1 MNKATK
7 IFFGTLFTA
16 VALAVGNVIARQPSV
31 SEEPVSAPL
40 DPFSQRKVTA
50 QPQSHGD
57 LLVTT
62 VQPGSA
68 LSAASSG
75 FIPLERAAYRLSY
88 NPATRLPVWV
98 AWHLTAE
105 HTDGPYSRKGIKF
118 AEDEDVPVPRATN
131 MDYINSGY
139 DRGHICPSGDNK
151 WSEEAQLQSFL
162 YTNCCPQLHNLN
174 AGDWNELEG
183 KCRKWAQ
190 QYGGVYIVSGPL
202 LLNKKHKTIGKNK
215 PSASYTATRPT
226 TRRCRRMST
235 PLTTWSASRGS
246 TSSPPFPTKW
256 SVRWKPRQTLQTGNN
271 APRLVR
277 FVVKFTISAI
287 LCIADRMVLVIRVL
301 RYSKI
306 IPFRL
311 RCNSIDITS

>member
-75 FIPLERAAYRLSY
+75 FIPLERTAYRLSY
-88 NPATRLPVWV
+88 NPSTRLPVWV

-105 HTDGPYSRKGIKF
+105 HTDGAYSRKGIKF

-215 PSASYTATRPT
+215 VVVPEAFFKVVLCMEGEPKAIGFIYRNEANNKTMSSYVNTVDDVERLTGLDFFSALPDEVEREVEA
-226 TRRCRRMST
+226 
-235 PLTTWSASRGS
+235 
-246 TSSPPFPTKW
+246 K
-256 SVRWKPRQTLQTGNN
+256 
-271 APRLVR
+271 
-277 FVVKFTISAI
+277 
-287 LCIADRMVLVIRVL
+287 ADLA
-301 RYSKI
+301 
-306 IPFRL
+306 
-311 RCNSIDITS
+311 DWE

>member
-50 QPQSHGD
+50 QQQSHGD

-131 MDYINSGY
+131 MDYVNSGY

-190 QYGGVYIVSGPL
+190 QYGGVYIVSGSL

-215 PSASYTATRPT
+215 VVVPEAFFKVVLCMEGEPKAIGFIYRNEANNKTMSSYVNTVDDVERLTGLDFFSALPDEVEREVEA
-226 TRRCRRMST
+226 
-235 PLTTWSASRGS
+235 
-246 TSSPPFPTKW
+246 K
-256 SVRWKPRQTLQTGNN
+256 
-271 APRLVR
+271 
-277 FVVKFTISAI
+277 
-287 LCIADRMVLVIRVL
+287 ADLA
-301 RYSKI
+301 
-306 IPFRL
+306 
-311 RCNSIDITS
+311 DWE

>member
-57 LLVTT
+57 LLITT

-131 MDYINSGY
+131 MDYVNSGY

-215 PSASYTATRPT
+215 VVVPEAFFKVVLCMEGEPKAIGFIYRNEANNKTMSSYVNTVDDVERLTGLDFFSALPDEVEREVEA
-226 TRRCRRMST
+226 
-235 PLTTWSASRGS
+235 
-246 TSSPPFPTKW
+246 K
-256 SVRWKPRQTLQTGNN
+256 
-271 APRLVR
+271 
-277 FVVKFTISAI
+277 
-287 LCIADRMVLVIRVL
+287 ADLA
-301 RYSKI
+301 
-306 IPFRL
+306 
-311 RCNSIDITS
+311 DWE

>member
-57 LLVTT
+57 LLITT

-131 MDYINSGY
+131 MDYVNSGY
-139 DRGHICPSGDNK
+139 DRGHICASGDNK

-215 PSASYTATRPT
+215 VVVPEAFFKVVLCMEGEPKAIGFIYRNEANNKTMSSYVNTVDDVERLTGLDFFSALPDEVEREVEA
-226 TRRCRRMST
+226 
-235 PLTTWSASRGS
+235 
-246 TSSPPFPTKW
+246 K
-256 SVRWKPRQTLQTGNN
+256 
-271 APRLVR
+271 
-277 FVVKFTISAI
+277 
-287 LCIADRMVLVIRVL
+287 ADLA
-301 RYSKI
+301 
-306 IPFRL
+306 
-311 RCNSIDITS
+311 DWE

>member
-131 MDYINSGY
+131 MDYVNSGY
-139 DRGHICPSGDNK
+139 DRGHICASGDNK
-151 WSEEAQLQSFL
+151 WSEEAQLQSVL

-215 PSASYTATRPT
+215 VVVPEAFFKVVLCMEGEPKAIGFIYRNEANNKTMSSYVNTVDDVERLTGLDFFSALPDEVEREVEA
-226 TRRCRRMST
+226 
-235 PLTTWSASRGS
+235 
-246 TSSPPFPTKW
+246 K
-256 SVRWKPRQTLQTGNN
+256 
-271 APRLVR
+271 
-277 FVVKFTISAI
+277 
-287 LCIADRMVLVIRVL
+287 ADLA
-301 RYSKI
+301 
-306 IPFRL
+306 
-311 RCNSIDITS
+311 DWE

>member
-31 SEEPVSAPL
+31 CEEPVSAPL

-62 VQPGSA
+62 VHPGSA

-215 PSASYTATRPT
+215 VVVPEAFFKVVLCMEGEPKAIGFIYRNEANNKTMSSYVNTVDDVERLTGLDFFSALPDEVEREVEA
-226 TRRCRRMST
+226 
-235 PLTTWSASRGS
+235 
-246 TSSPPFPTKW
+246 K
-256 SVRWKPRQTLQTGNN
+256 
-271 APRLVR
+271 
-277 FVVKFTISAI
+277 
-287 LCIADRMVLVIRVL
+287 ADLA
-301 RYSKI
+301 
-306 IPFRL
+306 
-311 RCNSIDITS
+311 DWE

>member
-131 MDYINSGY
+131 MDYVNSGY

-215 PSASYTATRPT
+215 VVVPEAFFKVVLCMEGEPKAIGFIYRNEANNKTMSSYVNTVDDVERLTGLDFFSALPDEVERE
-226 TRRCRRMST
+226 
-235 PLTTWSASRGS
+235 
-246 TSSPPFPTKW
+246 
-256 SVRWKPRQTLQTGNN
+256 VE
-271 APRLVR
+271 
-277 FVVKFTISAI
+277 VK
-287 LCIADRMVLVIRVL
+287 ADLA
-301 RYSKI
+301 
-306 IPFRL
+306 
-311 RCNSIDITS
+311 DWE

>member
-131 MDYINSGY
+131 MDYVNSGY

-215 PSASYTATRPT
+215 VVVPEAFFKVVLCMEGEPKAIGFIYRNEANNKTMSSYVNTVDDVERLTGLDFFSALPDEVEREVEA
-226 TRRCRRMST
+226 
-235 PLTTWSASRGS
+235 
-246 TSSPPFPTKW
+246 K
-256 SVRWKPRQTLQTGNN
+256 
-271 APRLVR
+271 
-277 FVVKFTISAI
+277 
-287 LCIADRMVLVIRVL
+287 ADLA
-301 RYSKI
+301 
-306 IPFRL
+306 
-311 RCNSIDITS
+311 DWE

>member
-131 MDYINSGY
+131 MDYVNSGY

-190 QYGGVYIVSGPL
+190 QYGGVYIVSGSL

-215 PSASYTATRPT
+215 VVVPEAFFKVVLCMEGEPKAIGFIYRNEANNKTMSSYVNTVDDVERLTGLDFFSALPDEVEREVEA
-226 TRRCRRMST
+226 
-235 PLTTWSASRGS
+235 
-246 TSSPPFPTKW
+246 K
-256 SVRWKPRQTLQTGNN
+256 
-271 APRLVR
+271 
-277 FVVKFTISAI
+277 
-287 LCIADRMVLVIRVL
+287 ADLA
-301 RYSKI
+301 
-306 IPFRL
+306 
-311 RCNSIDITS
+311 DWE

>member
-75 FIPLERAAYRLSY
+75 FISLERAAYRLSY

-131 MDYINSGY
+131 MDYVNSGY

-215 PSASYTATRPT
+215 VVVPEAFFKVVLCMEGEPKAIGFIYRNEANNKTMSSYVNTVDDVERLTGLDFFSALPDEVERE
-226 TRRCRRMST
+226 
-235 PLTTWSASRGS
+235 
-246 TSSPPFPTKW
+246 
-256 SVRWKPRQTLQTGNN
+256 VE
-271 APRLVR
+271 
-277 FVVKFTISAI
+277 VK
-287 LCIADRMVLVIRVL
+287 ADLA
-301 RYSKI
+301 
-306 IPFRL
+306 
-311 RCNSIDITS
+311 DWE

>member
-215 PSASYTATRPT
+215 VVVPEAFFKVVLCMEGEPKAIGFIYRNEANNKTMSSYVNTVDDVERLTGLDFFSALPDEVEREVEA
-226 TRRCRRMST
+226 
-235 PLTTWSASRGS
+235 
-246 TSSPPFPTKW
+246 K
-256 SVRWKPRQTLQTGNN
+256 
-271 APRLVR
+271 
-277 FVVKFTISAI
+277 
-287 LCIADRMVLVIRVL
+287 ADLA
-301 RYSKI
+301 
-306 IPFRL
+306 
-311 RCNSIDITS
+311 DWE

>member
-50 QPQSHGD
+50 QPQSYGD

-131 MDYINSGY
+131 RDYINSGY

-215 PSASYTATRPT
+215 VVVPEAFFKVVLCMEGEPKAIGFIYRNEANNKTMSSYVNTVDDVERLTGLDFFSALPDEVEREVEA
-226 TRRCRRMST
+226 
-235 PLTTWSASRGS
+235 
-246 TSSPPFPTKW
+246 K
-256 SVRWKPRQTLQTGNN
+256 
-271 APRLVR
+271 
-277 FVVKFTISAI
+277 
-287 LCIADRMVLVIRVL
+287 ADLA
-301 RYSKI
+301 
-306 IPFRL
+306 
-311 RCNSIDITS
+311 DWE

>member
-50 QPQSHGD
+50 QLQSHGD

-131 MDYINSGY
+131 MDYVNSGY

-215 PSASYTATRPT
+215 VVVPEAFFKVVLCMEGEPKAIGFIYRNEANNKTMSSYVNTVDDVERLTGLDFFSALPDEVEREVEA
-226 TRRCRRMST
+226 
-235 PLTTWSASRGS
+235 
-246 TSSPPFPTKW
+246 K
-256 SVRWKPRQTLQTGNN
+256 
-271 APRLVR
+271 
-277 FVVKFTISAI
+277 
-287 LCIADRMVLVIRVL
+287 ADLA
-301 RYSKI
+301 
-306 IPFRL
+306 
-311 RCNSIDITS
+311 DWE

>member
-118 AEDEDVPVPRATN
+118 AEDEDVPVPRSTN

-215 PSASYTATRPT
+215 VVVPEAFFKVVLCMEGEPKAIGFIYRNEANNKTMSSYVNTVDDVERLTGLDFFSALPDEVEREVEA
-226 TRRCRRMST
+226 
-235 PLTTWSASRGS
+235 
-246 TSSPPFPTKW
+246 K
-256 SVRWKPRQTLQTGNN
+256 
-271 APRLVR
+271 
-277 FVVKFTISAI
+277 
-287 LCIADRMVLVIRVL
+287 ADLA
-301 RYSKI
+301 
-306 IPFRL
+306 
-311 RCNSIDITS
+311 DWE

>member
-50 QPQSHGD
+50 QPQLHGD

-131 MDYINSGY
+131 MDYVNSGY

-215 PSASYTATRPT
+215 VVVPEAFFKVVLCMEGEPKAIGFIYRNEANNKTMLSYVNTVDDVERLTGLDFFSALPDEVEREVEA
-226 TRRCRRMST
+226 
-235 PLTTWSASRGS
+235 
-246 TSSPPFPTKW
+246 K
-256 SVRWKPRQTLQTGNN
+256 
-271 APRLVR
+271 
-277 FVVKFTISAI
+277 
-287 LCIADRMVLVIRVL
+287 ADLA
-301 RYSKI
+301 
-306 IPFRL
+306 
-311 RCNSIDITS
+311 DWE

>member
-131 MDYINSGY
+131 MDYINCGY

-215 PSASYTATRPT
+215 VVVPEAFFKVVLCMEGEPKAIGFIYRNEANNKTMSSYVNTVDDVERLTGLDFFSALPDEVEREVEA
-226 TRRCRRMST
+226 
-235 PLTTWSASRGS
+235 
-246 TSSPPFPTKW
+246 K
-256 SVRWKPRQTLQTGNN
+256 
-271 APRLVR
+271 
-277 FVVKFTISAI
+277 
-287 LCIADRMVLVIRVL
+287 ADLA
-301 RYSKI
+301 
-306 IPFRL
+306 
-311 RCNSIDITS
+311 DWE

>member
-1 MNKATK
+1 MNKPTK
-7 IFFGTLFTA
+7 IFLGTLFVV
-16 VALAVGNVIARQPSV
+16 VALAVGRSTFGRFAQQRNDIARQPSV

-215 PSASYTATRPT
+215 VVVPEAFFKVVLCMEGEPKAIGFIYRNEANNKTMSSYVNTVDDVERLTGLDFFSALPDEVEREVEA
-226 TRRCRRMST
+226 
-235 PLTTWSASRGS
+235 
-246 TSSPPFPTKW
+246 K
-256 SVRWKPRQTLQTGNN
+256 
-271 APRLVR
+271 
-277 FVVKFTISAI
+277 
-287 LCIADRMVLVIRVL
+287 ADLA
-301 RYSKI
+301 
-306 IPFRL
+306 
-311 RCNSIDITS
+311 DWE

>member
-118 AEDEDVPVPRATN
+118 ADDEDVPVPRATN
-131 MDYINSGY
+131 MDYVNSGY

-215 PSASYTATRPT
+215 VVVPEAFFKVVLCMEGEPKAIGFIYRNEANNKTMSSYVNTVDDVERLTGLDFFSALPDEVEREVEA
-226 TRRCRRMST
+226 
-235 PLTTWSASRGS
+235 
-246 TSSPPFPTKW
+246 K
-256 SVRWKPRQTLQTGNN
+256 
-271 APRLVR
+271 
-277 FVVKFTISAI
+277 
-287 LCIADRMVLVIRVL
+287 ADLA
-301 RYSKI
+301 
-306 IPFRL
+306 
-311 RCNSIDITS
+311 DWE

>member
-215 PSASYTATRPT
+215 VVVPEAFFKVVLCMEGEPKAIGFIYRNEANNKTMLSYVNTVDDVERLTGLDFFSALPDEVEREVEA
-226 TRRCRRMST
+226 
-235 PLTTWSASRGS
+235 
-246 TSSPPFPTKW
+246 K
-256 SVRWKPRQTLQTGNN
+256 
-271 APRLVR
+271 
-277 FVVKFTISAI
+277 
-287 LCIADRMVLVIRVL
+287 ADLA
-301 RYSKI
+301 
-306 IPFRL
+306 
-311 RCNSIDITS
+311 DWE